1 MGIGVWGSMSA
12 GLTRTDTHTNCGG
25 TKNTSIAVTVVSG
38 EVTQAPSENS
48 DVPQN
53 LKVAVTKGGG

>member
-12 GLTRTDTHTNCGG
+12 GLTHTDTHTICGG

-53 LKVAVTKGGG
+53 LKVAVTRGGG